1 MLIVDDSDPTLSGNR
16 TAALPPAA
24 AAFPRLAGI
33 DTAAAIERLGDDVE
47 LYLELVQGFVDT
59 QAAVPDE
66 LDAHV
71 AAGRWSDAE
80 RVAHTAKSLAATV
93 GANEL
98 AARASAIEEALR
110 NGETGAPLVP
120 MRAALGVESARV
132 IGLLKVVVAS
142 GGAEPSVPA
151 APAEAAEARPGPAS
165 ALPGVPAAG
174 AGGRPTILAVDDAP
188 ANLTVLAGV
197 LGDEYAVAV
206 ADSGAATLQYLAR
219 STLPDL
225 ILLDVT
231 MPDMDGYEVCR
242 RLKAEPRLRD
252 IPVIFVTARTED
264 EDEKRGLDIGGVDYI
279 TKPISAA
286 IVRAR
291 VRNHLL
297 IKRAQDL
304 LRDQNTE
311 LERLVAER
319 TREIVEVQ
327 DATIFALATLAE
339 TRDNETGNHIR
350 RTQFYVKALAE
361 ALRRNPA
368 YAAALSDAEIDKLFK
383 SAPLHDIGKVG
394 VPDAVLCKPGKL
406 TDDEWA
412 LMRQHPAYG
421 RDAILAAEAMLT
433 GHHSFLRFAREIAYG
448 HHEKWDGSGYPEG
461 LAGEAIPLSARLMAL
476 ADVYDALI
484 SKRVYKPPMAHVDA
498 VTIIL
503 KGRGAHFDP
512 AVVDAFLAVEGEFR
526 VIAGRFSD
534 D

>member
-1 MLIVDDSDPTLSGNR
+1 MLIVNDSDPAQSGNR
-16 TAALPPAA
+16 VPGNPTALPPAA
-24 AAFPRLAGI
+24 ATFPRLAGI
-33 DTAAAIERLGDDVE
+33 DAAAAIERLGDDVE
-47 LYLELVQGFVDT
+47 LYLDLVQGFVET
-59 QAAVPDE
+59 QATVPDE
-66 LDAHV
+66 LADLLAAHH
-71 AAGRWSDAE
+71 WSDAE

-98 AARASAIEEALR
+98 AARASVMEDALR
-110 NGETGAPLVP
+110 NGETGEPLARMLVAL
-120 MRAALGVESARV
+120 RAESARV
-132 IGLLKVVVAS
+132 IGLLEVVSAT
-142 GGAEPSVPA
+142 GGADAGEVAAA
-151 APAEAAEARPGPAS
+151 APRGVAA
-165 ALPGVPAAG
+165 LDL
-174 AGGRPTILAVDDAP
+174 GRPTILVVDDAP

-197 LGDEYAVAV
+197 LGDDYSVAV
-206 ADSGAATLQYLAR
+206 ADSGAATLDYLAR
-219 STLPDL
+219 ATLPEL

-231 MPDMDGYEVCR
+231 MPEMDGYEVCR
-242 RLKAEPRLRD
+242 RLKADPRLRD

-297 IKRAQDL
+297 IKRAQDV
-304 LRDQNTE
+304 LRDQNAE

-361 ALRRNPA
+361 ALRRDPA
-368 YAAALSDAEIDKLFK
+368 YAASLTDAEIEMLFK

-406 TDDEWA
+406 TEDEWA

-433 GHHSFLRFAREIAYG
+433 SHHSFLRYAREIAYG
-448 HHEKWDGSGYPEG
+448 HHEKWDGSGYPGG
-461 LAGEAIPLSARLMAL
+461 LAGASIPLSARLMAL

-484 SKRVYKPPMAHVDA
+484 SKRVYKPAMSHADA

-512 AVVDAFLAVEGEFR
+512 AVVDAFLSVEGEFR

>member
-1 MLIVDDSDPTLSGNR
+1 MLIVNDSDPASSAKHSPGSPT
-16 TAALPPAA
+16 ALPPPAA
-24 AAFPRLAGI
+24 PFPGLAGI
-33 DTAAAIERLGDDVE
+33 DAAAAVERLGDDVE
-47 LYLELVQGFVDT
+47 LYLDLVQGFVDT

-66 LDAHV
+66 LAAHIR
-71 AAGRWSDAE
+71 ARQWPDAE

-98 AARASAIEEALR
+98 AARASAMEDALR
-110 NGETGAPLVP
+110 NGETGEPLAT
-120 MRAALGVESARV
+120 MLDALRNESARV
-132 IGLLKVVVAS
+132 IGLLTVVLAS
-142 GGAEPSVPA
+142 GVAGAV
-151 APAEAAEARPGPAS
+151 EAAAAAS
-165 ALPGVPAAG
+165 RTAAALDL
-174 AGGRPTILAVDDAP
+174 GRPTILAVDDAR

-197 LGDEYAVAV
+197 LGDDYTVAV
-206 ADSGAATLQYLAR
+206 ADSGAAALDYLAR
-219 STLPDL
+219 STLPEL

-231 MPDMDGYEVCR
+231 MPDLDGYEVCR
-242 RLKAEPRLRD
+242 RLKADARLRD
-252 IPVIFVTARTED
+252 IPVIFVTARAED

-297 IKRAQDL
+297 IKRAQDV
-304 LRDQNTE
+304 LRNQNAE

-361 ALRRNPA
+361 ALRRDPA
-368 YAAALSDAEIDKLFK
+368 YAPSLTDAEIDKLFK

-406 TDDEWA
+406 TEDEWA

-433 GHHSFLRFAREIAYG
+433 GHHSFLRYAREIAYG
-448 HHEKWDGSGYPEG
+448 HHEKWDGSGYPAG

-484 SKRVYKPPMAHVDA
+484 SRRVYKPPMSHVDA
-498 VTIIL
+498 VTIIV

-512 AVVDAFLAVEGEFR
+512 AVVDAFLSVEGEFR